1 MQKFASLRGLPGVE
15 EQPIRRGKEKA
26 LVFPIPLHIEEAVSQ
41 VMLCCLPFH
50 SIIAQLALVGLL
62 LIAVE

>member
-1 MQKFASLRGLPGVE
+1 MQKFASLEGLPGVE

-41 VMLCCLPFH
+41 VMLFDTNT
-50 SIIAQLALVGLL
+50 AQL
-62 LIAVE
+62 LIAGVWCCLDF